1 MSDGIR
7 STSIWNRGLNM
18 GELLTDLQKVSER
31 LDVIEKTLDHTLEAI
46 DTLSQTIDNLL
57 TWAETTEDE

>member
-1 MSDGIR
+1 
-7 STSIWNRGLNM
+7 M